1 MKHLNLS
8 NSKAC
13 EPRIQEIASRC
24 RIMLRVTAAAL
35 LLTIVC
41 NSGFGQSPNTKT
53 DTDKPA
59 ASLDHAPPAPSHT
72 VSGTVRDA
80 NGDPL
85 PGVSIY
91 LRGTTY
97 GTISDPEGRFQF
109 PRKLAEGDQ
118 LTFSFVGRE
127 SVEYVI
133 QKDTGESLS
142 IVMNDG
148 AEIMGE
154 VAANDVYSTKGGFR
168 QWLSNLKRND

>member
-1 MKHLNLS
+1 M
-8 NSKAC
+8 
-13 EPRIQEIASRC
+13 
-24 RIMLRVTAAAL
+24 MLRVTAAAL

-41 NSGFGQSPNTKT
+41 NSGFGQSPDTKT
-53 DTDKPA
+53 DTEK
-59 ASLDHAPPAPSHT
+59 HAPPAPSHT

-133 QKDTGESLS
+133 QKDAGESLS

-154 VAANDVYSTKGGFR
+154 VAANDVYSAKGGFR
-168 QWLSNLKRND
+168 QWLSNLRRND